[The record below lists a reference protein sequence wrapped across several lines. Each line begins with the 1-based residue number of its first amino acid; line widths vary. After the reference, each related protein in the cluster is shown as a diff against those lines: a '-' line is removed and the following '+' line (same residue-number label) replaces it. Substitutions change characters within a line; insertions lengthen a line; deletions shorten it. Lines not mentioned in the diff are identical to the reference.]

1 MPHRRTTF
9 SKFIIEQQRS
19 AEPIDAQL
27 TALLNDIQTACK
39 FIALAVSRGAL
50 AGSAHL
56 EATANDIII
65 EECAHGGTLAGML
78 SKSHAVPFPIPAGF
92 RRGPYLLAYSA
103 LDGSSNLDINVTVGS
118 IFSVLDAPGGAG
130 EPVPADFLQPGRR
143 QRAAVFALHGP
154 CSMLVVT
161 VGSGVHG
168 FTLDREIGAYTLTHP
183 DMQIAAQTHEF
194 AINASNE
201 RFWEEP
207 VRHYVAECIAGRDG
221 DRGED
226 FNMRWVASMVAEVL
240 RILIRGGIFMYP
252 GDERE
257 ATQSGHLQ
265 LLCEAAPMAMIV
277 EQAGGLAGTGRERLL
292 DIVPA
297 RVHERVPVMLGS
309 RREVE
314 RLVEY
319 HAAYDR
325 GEDLR
330 FDAPLFHTRSL
341 FRSA

>member
-19 AEPIDAQL
+19 ADPIDSQL

-50 AGSAHL
+50 AGNAQL
-56 EATANDIII
+56 EATAGEIIV

-78 SKSHAVPFPIPAGF
+78 SKSHAAPVPIPAGF

-118 IFSVLDAPGGAG
+118 IFSVLDAPAG
-130 EPVPADFLQPGRR
+130 ELEPAAFLQPGRR

-183 DMQIAAQTHEF
+183 NMQIAEETHEF

-221 DRGED
+221 ERDAD

-240 RILIRGGIFMYP
+240 RILVRGGIFIYP
-252 GDERE
+252 GDDRE

-265 LLCEAAPMAMIV
+265 LLCEAAPMALIV
-277 EQAGGLAGTGRERLL
+277 EQAGGVASTGRERLL

-297 RVHERVPVMLGS
+297 RLHERVPVMLGS
-309 RREVE
+309 RGEVE
-314 RLVEY
+314 RLVDY